1 MSTKKNHR
9 AVREAWLTVVVFVL
23 AFSFYLACNA
33 HMK

>member
-1 MSTKKNHR
+1 MSTKKNHS

-23 AFSFYLACNA
+23 AFVFYAACYA